1 MYTRS
6 SAETR
11 LFGGDGKDRTMRVP
25 KRWRGLQARMA
36 LSYVAVTVV
45 SVLVLELLAAG
56 TFLTLF
62 FTGDQLAHRV
72 EATAR
77 QYAGD
82 VSARV
87 RGHAISADP
96 TLILGDAT
104 ARQGEIT
111 LSADGVTVPYIRT
124 LAPGAGPLAFALLIA
139 PDGRVV
145 ASSYPGGYPKG
156 TRATA
161 ALPAGAPLVAD
172 ALAGGTPPSEIADSS
187 TGRIARATAPV
198 WGVDKRPVGAL
209 YVQVAALPVVA
220 LSTLQA
226 GLPLLGNGLILL
238 LVAAPIGA
246 LFGLLTTRGLVRR
259 LHRLAAT
266 TTAFASGD
274 LSQRVP
280 VGRNDE
286 IGQLEDHVNRMAD
299 DLVTGIAQQR
309 ELAGRNSRLA
319 ERARLSR
326 ELHDSITQ
334 DLFSLNMLAGGMQ
347 AALPKDSPLR
357 AHVGVMEETATRVL
371 REMRALL
378 LELRPVDLDHKGL
391 AAALDGLAAAYR
403 ARLGLTVITHI
414 TPVTLTPPVEDALW
428 RIAQEA
434 LSNAV
439 RHADADAITL
449 RLTPRRETVELTIS
463 DNDVGFRPDDATM
476 GHGLGLRTIRERA
489 EGLGGTLTLHS
500 ASGQG
505 ACLCVCLPT
514 RAV

>member
-1 MYTRS
+1 M
-6 SAETR
+6 
-11 LFGGDGKDRTMRVP
+11 LGG
-25 KRWRGLQARMA
+25 
-36 LSYVAVTVV
+36 
-45 SVLVLELLAAG
+45 
-56 TFLTLF
+56 
-62 FTGDQLAHRV
+62 
-72 EATAR
+72 
-77 QYAGD
+77 
-82 VSARV
+82 V
-87 RGHAISADP
+87 RGPVSSER
-96 TLILGDAT
+96 L
-104 ARQGEIT
+104 
-111 LSADGVTVPYIRT
+111 
-124 LAPGAGPLAFALLIA
+124 

-156 TRATA
+156 TRATRS
-161 ALPAGAPLVAD
+161 LPAGAPLVAD
-172 ALAGGTPPSEIADSS
+172 ALAGETPRSESADSPA
-187 TGRIARATAPV
+187 GRVARAAAPV
-198 WGVDKRPVGAL
+198 WGAGKRPVGAL

-226 GLPLLGNGLILL
+226 GLPLLSNGLILL
-238 LVAAPIGA
+238 LVAAPISA

-266 TTAFASGD
+266 TTAFATGD
-274 LSQRVP
+274 LSPRVP
-280 VGRNDE
+280 VGGNDE

-334 DLFSLNMLAGGMQ
+334 DLFSLNMLASGMQ
-347 AALPKDSPLR
+347 AALPEDSPLHV
-357 AHVGVMEETATRVL
+357 HVGVMEETATRVF

-391 AAALDGLAAAYR
+391 AAALDGLATTYR
-403 ARLGLTVITHI
+403 ARLGLTIITHI

-449 RLTPRRETVELTIS
+449 QLVARQGMVELTVH
-463 DNDVGFRPDDATM
+463 DNGAGFRPDDAAT
-476 GHGLGLRTIRERA
+476 GHGLGLRLMRERA